1 MKIGVVKKEL
11 VQQVLPKNKFSQ
23 PKDLLDVI
31 SWINKSMIYHD
42 RKKVETDTRFLQPI
56 PYVVLRNK
64 DYILTYKRTKNS
76 GEKRLHDFYSIG
88 LGGHIDEGET
98 IEEALV
104 RELKEEI
111 GYNVPIENG
120 KLSDTML
127 TPIGLLYDNST
138 PVSSVHLGIIYLY
151 TVPGLNIE
159 TNKEL
164 TDASFT
170 HISQI
175 PKLNLENWS
184 RVLTNVVEVIKWL

>member
-11 VQQVLPKNKFSQ
+11 VKQVLPKNKFSQ

-111 GYNVPIENG
+111 EYNVPIENG

-151 TVPGLNIE
+151 TVPELALI

-184 RVLTNVVEVIKWL
+184 RVLTNVVEVIK